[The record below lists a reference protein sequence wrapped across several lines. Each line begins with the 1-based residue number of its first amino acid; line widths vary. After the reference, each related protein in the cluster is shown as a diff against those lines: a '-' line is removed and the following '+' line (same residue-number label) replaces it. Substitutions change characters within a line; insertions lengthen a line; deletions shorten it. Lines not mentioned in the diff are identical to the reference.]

1 MTSTTHP
8 IVPRPAD
15 RGDSG
20 RLARCMPTLPTR
32 PRNDWIRND
41 WIRNDWIRND
51 WVRYDWVRGPSS
63 RPS

>member
-1 MTSTTHP
+1 
-8 IVPRPAD
+8 
-15 RGDSG
+15 
-20 RLARCMPTLPTR
+20 MPTLPTR
-32 PRNDWIRND
+32 PRND